1 MGWSPVLGGVVYLRH
16 NAKVQEERK
25 GVREGWGR
33 DGREE
38 SAWVGEGSQT
48 EQEEWPEYARDGSR
62 KDIQS
67 SS

>member
-1 MGWSPVLGGVVYLRH
+1 MRH

-25 GVREGWGR
+25 GVREGWVR